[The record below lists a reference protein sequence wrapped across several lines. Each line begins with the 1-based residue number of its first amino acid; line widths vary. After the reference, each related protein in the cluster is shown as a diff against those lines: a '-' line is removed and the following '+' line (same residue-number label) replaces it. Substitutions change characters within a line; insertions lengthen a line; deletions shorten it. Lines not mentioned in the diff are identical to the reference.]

1 MKRIFAVIIK
11 TTILLVLLASVGFI
25 IYSLI
30 FGEGEFNLR
39 PNAPSFNGMTVTY
52 DGEYHTLE
60 VQNLKKGM
68 TVEYEANHS
77 INVDFRDA
85 GEYHFTAW
93 VFKESGQLYE
103 TYEATLT
110 IRPRD
115 VLVTMDERLVDH
127 GENLPQSYK
136 VDGLVEGDD
145 LDGYI
150 YYDENGAP
158 TFEWN
163 NKNYNATAIGG
174 NMRVLDT
181 LADGI
186 GYNPTF
192 GYLPTSLMPIIF
204 ADKTLFEN
212 KVITSLTFHFM
223 LNENYNEDNLKLVIY
238 VIKSDLSEKRED
250 CTVENGKKH
259 VIDVKDLILSSEG
272 AGELGITFGTVT
284 VDGLSIRVGA
294 GETLAFGDVDMQFSL
309 CTNKESD
316 EHMLIRSIF
325 NDPLGSVYSVPIIV
339 DGYWYFG
346 GER

>member
-1 MKRIFAVIIK
+1 MKRIFAVIVK
-11 TTILLVLLASVGFI
+11 STILLVLLASVGFI

-39 PNAPSFNGMTVTY
+39 PNAPSFSGMTVTY

-103 TYEATLT
+103 TYKATLT

-115 VLVTMDERLVDH
+115 VLVTMDERLIDH

-136 VDGLVEGDD
+136 VDGIVEGDD
-145 LDGYI
+145 LNGYI

-181 LADGI
+181 LADGF

-192 GYLPTSLMPIIF
+192 GYLPTSLMPISF

-212 KVITSLTFHFM
+212 KVITSLTFPFT
-223 LNENYNEDNLKLVIY
+223 LNENYDEDNLKLVIY
-238 VIKSDLSEKRED
+238 VIKNDFSERRED
-250 CTVENGKKH
+250 CTVENGKKY
-259 VIDVKDLILSSEG
+259 VIDVGDLIMNSEDP
-272 AGELGITFGTVT
+272 IVT
-284 VDGLSIRVGA
+284 VSGLNIKVGK
-294 GETLAFGDVDMQFSL
+294 GETLAFGDTDMQFSL
-309 CTNKESD
+309 CTNMAND
-316 EHMLIRSIF
+316 DNMLIRSIF
-325 NDPLGSVYSVPIIV
+325 NDPLGSVYSVPVIV

-346 GER
+346 GEE

>member
-1 MKRIFAVIIK
+1 MKRIFAVIVK
-11 TTILLVLLASVGFI
+11 STILLVLLASVGFI

-39 PNAPSFNGMTVTY
+39 PKAPSFSGMTVTY

-103 TYEATLT
+103 TYKATLT

-115 VLVTMDERLVDH
+115 VLVTMDERLIDH

-136 VDGLVEGDD
+136 VDGIVEGDD
-145 LDGYI
+145 LNGYI

-181 LADGI
+181 LADGF

-192 GYLPTSLMPIIF
+192 GYLPTSLMPISF

-212 KVITSLTFHFM
+212 KVITSLTFPFR

-238 VIKSDLSEKRED
+238 VIKNDFSERRED
-250 CTVENGKKH
+250 CTVENGKKY
-259 VIDVKDLILSSEG
+259 VIDVSDLIMNSED
-272 AGELGITFGTVT
+272 FTVT
-284 VDGLSIRVGA
+284 VSGLNIKVGK
-294 GETLAFGDVDMQFSL
+294 GETLAFGDTDMQFSL
-309 CTNKESD
+309 CANKAND
-316 EHMLIRSIF
+316 DNMLIRSIF

-346 GER
+346 GEE

>member
-1 MKRIFAVIIK
+1 
-11 TTILLVLLASVGFI
+11 
-25 IYSLI
+25 
-30 FGEGEFNLR
+30 
-39 PNAPSFNGMTVTY
+39 MTVTY

-103 TYEATLT
+103 MYEATLT

-115 VLVTMDERLVDH
+115 VLVTMDERLIDH

-145 LDGYI
+145 LNGYI

-158 TFEWN
+158 TFKWN

-192 GYLPTSLMPIIF
+192 GYLPTSLMPISF

-212 KVITSLTFHFM
+212 KVITSLTFPFI
-223 LNENYNEDNLKLVIY
+223 LNENYDADNLKLVIY
-238 VIKSDLSEKRED
+238 VIKNDFSEKRED
-250 CTVENGKKH
+250 CTVENGKKY
-259 VIDVKDLILSSEG
+259 VIDVSDLIMNSED
-272 AGELGITFGTVT
+272 LTVT
-284 VDGLSIRVGA
+284 VSGLNIKVGK
-294 GETLAFGDVDMQFSL
+294 GETLAFGDTDMQFSL
-309 CTNKESD
+309 CANKAND
-316 EHMLIRSIF
+316 DNMLIRSIF
-325 NDPLGSVYSVPIIV
+325 NDPLGSVYSMPIIV

-346 GER
+346 GEE

>member
-11 TTILLVLLASVGFI
+11 STILLVLLASVGFI

-39 PNAPSFNGMTVTY
+39 PKAPSFSGKTITY

-68 TVEYEANHS
+68 TVEYEANYS
-77 INVDFRDA
+77 SNVDFRDA
-85 GEYHFTAW
+85 GEYHFNAW
-93 VFKESGQLYE
+93 VFKENGQLYDMF
-103 TYEATLT
+103 EATLI

-136 VDGLVEGDD
+136 VDGIVEGDD
-145 LDGYI
+145 LNGYI
-150 YYDENGAP
+150 YYDENGEP

-181 LADGI
+181 LADGF
-186 GYNPTF
+186 GHNPTF
-192 GYLPTSLMPIIF
+192 GYLPPSLMPIAF
-204 ADKTLFEN
+204 ADETLFEN
-212 KVITSLTFHFM
+212 KVITSLTFPFI
-223 LNENYNEDNLKLVIY
+223 LNESYDEDNLKLVIY
-238 VIKSDLSEKRED
+238 VIKSDFSEKRED
-250 CTVENGKKH
+250 CTVENGKKF
-259 VIDVKDLILSSEG
+259 VIDVSDLIMNSED
-272 AGELGITFGTVT
+272 ATVT
-284 VDGLSIRVGA
+284 VSGLNIRVGK
-294 GETLAFGDVDMQFSL
+294 GETLAFGDTDMQFSL
-309 CTNKESD
+309 CANKAND